1 MTSEWMAG
9 DGPAHLKS
17 KSRHLCTWEFDAAA
31 TSPSLVCRIC
41 VPYSELSTADQPES
55 LKAVR
60 WCEGLDPSQAGYF
73 IVYCVPQFPE
83 DAVIEMPHQPVAG
96 FHLKNG
102 RGILVCAEKLVM
114 SAENLAQLKQGRTEL
129 RELAARGG
137 IQQAVSSSPCL
148 RFRELSNLHRNCTF
162 ERRLVG
168 DLRVPRSVTHFLLCP
183 PPPAPSP
190 S

>member
-137 IQQAVSSSPCL
+137 IQHIPKQYRAVLVCDSGSYRTFIEIVPS
-148 RFRELSNLHRNCTF
+148 RE
-162 ERRLVG
+162 G
-168 DLRVPRSVTHFLLCP
+168 
-183 PPPAPSP
+183 
-190 S
+190 